1 MKISGFFFIQKTPPC
16 DCGNSDTTFL
26 PKTGTSYNAA
36 ASAILRQ
43 WITDERRYY
52 VSHFV
57 SAWNYAIE

>member
-1 MKISGFFFIQKTPPC
+1 MKKYENFCASLKNMKEIFDYEEPYNKAGM
-16 DCGNSDTTFL
+16 
-26 PKTGTSYNAA
+26 SYNAA
-36 ASAILRQ
+36 ASATLRQ